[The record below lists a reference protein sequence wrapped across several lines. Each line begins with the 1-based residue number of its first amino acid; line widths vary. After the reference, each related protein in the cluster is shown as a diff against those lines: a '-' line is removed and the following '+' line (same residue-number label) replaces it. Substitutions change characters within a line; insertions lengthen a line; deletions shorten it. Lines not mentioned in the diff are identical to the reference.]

1 MDVPRTGAR
10 FQIADRSTLHR
21 AVVDGSEVAG
31 RKHMERPRMAE
42 LLMLMIAAYAERFCA
57 LMIITEV
64 LSPG

>member
-1 MDVPRTGAR
+1 
-10 FQIADRSTLHR
+10 
-21 AVVDGSEVAG
+21 
-31 RKHMERPRMAE
+31 MAE